1 MTRLSVIV
9 PATDRPRT
17 LAACVA
23 AIEAARPDEIVVVE
37 EAPGSGPA
45 AARNEGVTRASGD
58 LLVFVDSDVLVHPG
72 TFEAMRE
79 AFANDADLVALF
91 GSYDATVA
99 THGAVAAFR
108 NLLHHTIHQ
117 RSQGPVT
124 TFWAGIG
131 AVRRSAFAAAGGFDS
146 ERYPHASI
154 EDIELGGRLAAKG
167 TIVLDGALQ
176 GTHLKEWTLGGM
188 VATDLLRRGIPW
200 VRLMAEQRSVPRTL
214 NVGRRERVSTT
225 AALAQHLCGRA
236 ATASPCGARDRG
248 AARAESRS
256 VSEPRERAR
265 SPRRG
270 ARGTAAHPAP
280 AHRRGRNPLR
290 ACGAPA
296 RDSALERADLDPE
309 KVVGDD
315 TLLVVGLLGVDI
327 PHVVV

>member
-72 TFEAMRE
+72 AFEAMRE
-79 AFANDADLVALF
+79 AFANDGDLVALF

-99 THGAVAAFR
+99 THGPVAAFR

-124 TFWAGIG
+124 TFWAGLG
-131 AVRRSAFAAAGGFDS
+131 AVRRSAFADAGGFDS

-214 NVGRRERVSTT
+214 NVGRRERVSTM
-225 AALAQHLCGRA
+225 AALVSTYAVARRRPRLAVLAIAGQLALNRDLYRNL
-236 ATASPCGARDRG
+236 AS
-248 AARAESRS
+248 E
-256 VSEPRERAR
+256 
-265 SPRRG
+265 RG
-270 ARGTAAHPAP
+270 ARGVALGVPLHTLHQLIGVVAIPCGLAAH
-280 AHRRGRNPLR
+280 L
-290 ACGAPA
+290 
-296 RDSALERADLDPE
+296 LETPR
-309 KVVGDD
+309 
-315 TLLVVGLLGVDI
+315 
-327 PHVVV
+327 